1 MPTWLY
7 TSGPNGLWIFLLL
20 TVILG
25 GSAAF
30 ISGKSIAE
38 TWRPL
43 WQLPFYMVLLAL
55 VVRFLHFALFEEV
68 LVSARNFVVD
78 YGVLLVLAALRLQSC
93 ARRARWRSNTATLEA
108 ARPVLQCTAFRAPVQ
123 NLARNGAR

>member
-7 TSGPNGLWIFLLL
+7 TSSPNGLWVFLLL

-38 TWRPL
+38 TWRPF
-43 WQLPFYMVLLAL
+43 WQIPFYMVLLAFI
-55 VVRFLHFALFEEV
+55 VRFLHFALFEEV
-68 LVSARNFVVD
+68 FVSVRNFLVD
-78 YGVLLVLAALRLQSC
+78 YGLLLALAVVGYRV
-93 ARRARWRSNTATLEA
+93 ARTSQMSTQYTDLDR
-108 ARPVLQCTAFRAPVQ
+108 
-123 NLARNGAR
+123 

>member
-38 TWRPL
+38 TWRPV
-43 WQLPFYMVLLAL
+43 WQIPFYIVLLAL
-55 VVRFLHFALFEEV
+55 IVRFLHFALFEEV
-68 LVSARNFVVD
+68 FVSSRNFLVD
-78 YGVLLVLAALRLQSC
+78 YGLLLALAVLGYRV
-93 ARRARWRSNTATLEA
+93 ARASQIITQYADLD
-108 ARPVLQCTAFRAPVQ
+108 
-123 NLARNGAR
+123 G

>member
-7 TSGPNGLWIFLLL
+7 TSGPNGLWVFLLL

-38 TWRPL
+38 TWRPF
-43 WQLPFYMVLLAL
+43 WQLPFYMLLLAL
-55 VVRFLHFALFEEV
+55 MVRFLHFSLFEEV
-68 LVSARNFVVD
+68 FISAQNFLVDFAVLLSLAIAGYRSARAGQMTTQ
-78 YGVLLVLAALRLQSC
+78 YGE
-93 ARRARWRSNTATLEA
+93 LE
-108 ARPVLQCTAFRAPVQ
+108 R
-123 NLARNGAR
+123 

>member
-7 TSGPNGLWIFLLL
+7 TSGPNGLWVFLLL

-38 TWRPL
+38 TWRPF
-43 WQLPFYMVLLAL
+43 WQIPFYMVLLAL
-55 VVRFLHFALFEEV
+55 IVRFLHFALFEEV
-68 LVSARNFVVD
+68 FVSSRNFLVD
-78 YGVLLVLAALRLQSC
+78 YGLLLALAILGYRV
-93 ARRARWRSNTATLEA
+93 ARASQMTTQYADLDE
-108 ARPVLQCTAFRAPVQ
+108 
-123 NLARNGAR
+123 

>member
-7 TSGPNGLWIFLLL
+7 TSGPNGLWVFLLL

-38 TWRPL
+38 TWRPF
-43 WQLPFYMVLLAL
+43 WQIPFYMVLLAL
-55 VVRFLHFALFEEV
+55 IVRFLHFALFEEV
-68 LVSARNFVVD
+68 FVSSRNFLVD
-78 YGVLLVLAALRLQSC
+78 YGLLLALAVLGYRV
-93 ARRARWRSNTATLEA
+93 ARASQMTTQYADLD
-108 ARPVLQCTAFRAPVQ
+108 
-123 NLARNGAR
+123 G